1 MLMVF
6 LAASAAIAAPL
17 PAQQSDA
24 SAACAV
30 GPVQVSFDG
39 KPAVP
44 LIPPFGWSEAATTQ
58 MIAIGGAVDTP
69 REPPAD
75 PQGWLPGA
83 KPQNRDPAQALPE
96 CREEPRKKRKRK
108 GDYPMA

>member
-6 LAASAAIAAPL
+6 LAASAAIAAPS

-24 SAACAV
+24 PTACAV
-30 GPVQVSFDG
+30 GQVRVAFEVAHD
-39 KPAVP
+39 VP

-58 MIAIGGAVDTP
+58 VIAIGGSVTEP
-69 REPPAD
+69 REKPAN
-75 PQGWLPGA
+75 PEGQLPGST
-83 KPQNRDPAQALPE
+83 PQNRDPAQALPE
-96 CREEPRKKRKRK
+96 CREEPRKKRRRK